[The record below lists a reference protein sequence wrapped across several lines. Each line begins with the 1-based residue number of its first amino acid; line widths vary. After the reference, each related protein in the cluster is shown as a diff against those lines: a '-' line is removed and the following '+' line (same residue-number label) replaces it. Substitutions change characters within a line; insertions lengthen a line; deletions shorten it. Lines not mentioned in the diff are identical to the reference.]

1 MMNTTGRTPFGKFI
15 WHDLAAA
22 DTAAASDFYRTVF
35 GWTAMT
41 ESANGGQFIRLQC
54 DGQDVGSMYRMSQR
68 EREHGVPSH
77 WTPYV
82 CVRDIDATAGRVEA
96 AGGAVLVQPFEVD
109 GVARIALITDS
120 IGSIMGLWESLRH
133 E

>member
-1 MMNTTGRTPFGKFI
+1 
-15 WHDLAAA
+15 
-22 DTAAASDFYRTVF
+22 
-35 GWTAMT
+35 
-41 ESANGGQFIRLQC
+41 
-54 DGQDVGSMYRMSQR
+54 MYRMSQR

-96 AGGAVLVQPFEVD
+96 AGGAVLVQPFEVE
-109 GVARIALITDS
+109 GVARIALVTDS